1 MWYQQ
6 KNRDSY
12 LSKCCNFIDT
22 SILSNP
28 PNKHGRGDS
37 FGFLA
42 TQYHSRTTDR
52 VK

>member
-1 MWYQQ
+1 MRYQQ
-6 KNRDSY
+6 KNRDSCQ
-12 LSKCCNFIDT
+12 SKCCNFIDT

-37 FGFLA
+37 FDPLA
-42 TQYHSRTTDR
+42 TKYHSRTTDC